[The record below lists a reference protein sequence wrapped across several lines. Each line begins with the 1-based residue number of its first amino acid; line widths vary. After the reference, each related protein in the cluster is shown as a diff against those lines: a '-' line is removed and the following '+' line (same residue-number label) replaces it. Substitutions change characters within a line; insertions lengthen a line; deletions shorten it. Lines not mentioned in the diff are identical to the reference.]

1 MDPAHD
7 IRELSVV
14 STPPANRLMR
24 GVLAQSAVAD
34 KGQLLVPRAQRMAK
48 ELQEGKLFEKLEVM
62 EPSERRLE
70 LMKLGFSPEVCDKAE
85 CRLAQDDGAR
95 PTSTRRPTSVV
106 RRDPPAH
113 AHTDPLAPSPHPEH
127 ARAN

>member
-1 MDPAHD
+1 
-7 IRELSVV
+7 
-14 STPPANRLMR
+14 MR

-70 LMKLGFSPEVCDKAE
+70 LMKLGFSPEECDKAE
-85 CRLAQDDGAR
+85 SRLAQDDGAR

-106 RRDPPAH
+106 RRGPPAH
-113 AHTDPLAPSPHPEH
+113 AHTDPLAPSPHRPT
-127 ARAN
+127 RP

>member
-1 MDPAHD
+1 
-7 IRELSVV
+7 
-14 STPPANRLMR
+14 MR

-34 KGQLLVPRAQRMAK
+34 KGQVLVPRAQRMAK

-70 LMKLGFSPEVCDKAE
+70 LMKLGFSPEECDKAE
-85 CRLAQDDGAR
+85 SRLAQDDGAR

-106 RRDPPAH
+106 RRDPPRTRTH
-113 AHTDPLAPSPHPEH
+113 RPTRPLTTS
-127 ARAN
+127 